1 MDRETLLQGSTDRL
15 RAQFPAMNAPTAR
28 WAATVVL
35 KTLYA
40 EYPAIELAAEDEA
53 AGRSVTN
60 YWWLKAAKAKSNDT
74 TTRHNDGRSRG
85 SATTR
90 P

>member
-1 MDRETLLQGSTDRL
+1 MSSGGGQKVDRETLLQGSADRL

-60 YWWLKAAKAKSNDT
+60 YWWLKAARPSRT
-74 TTRHNDGRSRG
+74 THDDS
-85 SATTR
+85 